1 MPMRMVR
8 IRELGECIEDMSRYL
23 DVRNSS
29 SSVTENEKIL
39 LQTTEETET
48 AVKLN
53 ESIYEVSREEID
65 MI

>member
-8 IRELGECIEDMSRYL
+8 IRELGECIEDMPRYL